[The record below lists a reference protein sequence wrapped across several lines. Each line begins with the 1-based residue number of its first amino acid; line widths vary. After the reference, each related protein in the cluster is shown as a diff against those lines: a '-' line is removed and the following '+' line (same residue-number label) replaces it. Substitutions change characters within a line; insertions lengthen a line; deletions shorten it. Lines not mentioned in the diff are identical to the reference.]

1 MQRSSVTYSL
11 ECPFLSPLA
20 LWSKVA
26 NKGTEQTVFSNLK
39 AISSLIAFCLSAEW
53 VGQERFVVLSAE
65 VKLNYETKRKFNMQT
80 QFSPTRQGRFWKH
93 YYREKILLIGSMSK
107 RRLWTVNTQKGINA
121 THLIDYHSFFCL
133 VSQLFIIIDKM
144 LLPGS
149 IYLTVAISIERYVT
163 VCHPFYRLHFEF
175 LNFKFN
181 ILIQILSISLKCH
194 SLPPILQVATL
205 NLNSNVKYN

>member
-1 MQRSSVTYSL
+1 MNSEHAKSQ
-11 ECPFLSPLA
+11 PLI
-20 LWSKVA
+20 LL
-26 NKGTEQTVFSNLK
+26 THLTIT
-39 AISSLIAFCLSAEW
+39 AISVWSLNF
-53 VGQERFVVLSAE
+53 
-65 VKLNYETKRKFNMQT
+65 
-80 QFSPTRQGRFWKH
+80 
-93 YYREKILLIGSMSK
+93 
-107 RRLWTVNTQKGINA
+107 
-121 THLIDYHSFFCL
+121 
-133 VSQLFIIIDKM
+133 IIDKM

-205 NLNSNVKYN
+205 NLNSNVKYNLNLISFMSLSILQVGSTWNS

>member
-1 MQRSSVTYSL
+1 MSL
-11 ECPFLSPLA
+11 LLSGAKLLTRALKTNNVVKFKGHQLAHRFLPL
-20 LWSKVA
+20 
-26 NKGTEQTVFSNLK
+26 
-39 AISSLIAFCLSAEW
+39 CW
-53 VGQERFVVLSAE
+53 VSGARFVVLSLKVSAE

-133 VSQLFIIIDKM
+133 ISQLFIIIDKM

>member
-1 MQRSSVTYSL
+1 MRQKESLTCRLNFLQHDKADSENIITGKKSCSLAPYQREDYEQWTRKKSAINTTHSL
-11 ECPFLSPLA
+11 
-20 LWSKVA
+20 
-26 NKGTEQTVFSNLK
+26 
-39 AISSLIAFCLSAEW
+39 
-53 VGQERFVVLSAE
+53 
-65 VKLNYETKRKFNMQT
+65 
-80 QFSPTRQGRFWKH
+80 
-93 YYREKILLIGSMSK
+93 
-107 RRLWTVNTQKGINA
+107 
-121 THLIDYHSFFCL
+121 DYHSHFCL